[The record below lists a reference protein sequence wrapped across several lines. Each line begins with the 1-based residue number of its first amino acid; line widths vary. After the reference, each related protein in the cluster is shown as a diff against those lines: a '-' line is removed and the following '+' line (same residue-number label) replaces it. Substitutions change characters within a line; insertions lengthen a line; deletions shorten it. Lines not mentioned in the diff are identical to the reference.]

1 MSGKESEKR
10 ICTLTGKD
18 DRKDGEKTQINPDT
32 PFLNKDELKIAVQE
46 LHVNL
51 PYPQVER
58 RYLDPPLDG
67 QKFGLF
73 SFVPA
78 VGVKPNQNGIYGF
91 AKLRGNFSKDTDA
104 KERAEMI
111 IREVDSYHKIYTPIV
126 GYPFPVTTKSGFA
139 EDVTDVDV
147 KRDMKESM
155 SEAVKRKRQEDE
167 KEIEEI
173 QQKEK
178 NLLDDVKKA
187 PEENKEDYYTT
198 LMTKKAQ
205 LTWTYVETM
214 KKMRQVAILAV
225 KARKEVEDLDKQNS
239 SLKEQYMKK
248 YMDARRQAG
257 IPDAQINSDDNFIKY
272 MVEDVRIPEFESE
285 YQRLFGEEQTVEVVV
300 DQLKTT

>member
-1 MSGKESEKR
+1 MSGKQR

-18 DRKDGEKTQINPDT
+18 DRRESDKTELIPDAPKLSELESKLATTELYVSPNFPQI
-32 PFLNKDELKIAVQE
+32 
-46 LHVNL
+46 
-51 PYPQVER
+51 ER

-78 VGVKPNQNGIYGF
+78 KGATPNQNGVFGY
-91 AKLRGNFSKDTDA
+91 AKLRGNFSIDTDA
-104 KERAEMI
+104 KNRAEML
-111 IREVDSYHKIYTPIV
+111 IRDVDSYHKIYTPIV
-126 GYPFPVTTKSGFA
+126 GYPFPLTTKSGFA
-139 EDVTDVDV
+139 EDVTDVEV

-167 KEIEEI
+167 HEIQEI

-178 NLLDDVKKA
+178 NLLEDVKTV
-187 PEENKEDYYTT
+187 PEDNKEDYYTT

-214 KKMRQVAILAV
+214 KKMKQVAILAV
-225 KARKEVEDLDKQNS
+225 KARREVEDLDKENPV
-239 SLKEQYMKK
+239 LKQTYMKK

-257 IPDAQINSDDNFIKY
+257 IPDAQLNSDDNFIKY
-272 MVEDVRIPEFESE
+272 MMEDVKIPEFERE
-285 YQRLFGEEQTVEVVV
+285 YQRLYEEVKKQA
-300 DQLKTT
+300 